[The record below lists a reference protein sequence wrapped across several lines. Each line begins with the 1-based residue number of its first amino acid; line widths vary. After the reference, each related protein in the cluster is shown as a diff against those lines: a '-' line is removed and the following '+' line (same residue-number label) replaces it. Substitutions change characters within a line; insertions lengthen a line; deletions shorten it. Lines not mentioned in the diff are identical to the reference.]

1 MIKKVLDVN
10 GKMSV
15 RDQQIKMKKMNKEE
29 LAEKIDFLVNKY
41 EWEGLT
47 WDEYKELR
55 ELKGYD

>member
-1 MIKKVLDVN
+1 
-10 GKMSV
+10 
-15 RDQQIKMKKMNKEE
+15 MKKMNKEE